1 MLEDMGMDEK
11 SGVKRKR
18 EGEREGEEPEPEN
31 DDKRCQTNLNL
42 NLKLTKRLKQTKLTT
57 GTLGLTTKPTRP
69 NDSMTTKLNLTL
81 TRITSPARRSASAS
95 RPRTGRGSR
104 PDTDVRRSSPA
115 PPTPSRRQLHPEQ
128 VRQLQNWLISG
139 SKLTGGTGLS
149 PGLKAAEQ
157 PRTPTSTR
165 PVRTSDPPPS
175 PRTYTLEEDSVLDH
189 EHMGA
194 ENLSLGTATGAF
206 QMG

>member
-1 MLEDMGMDEK
+1 MGMDEK

-31 DDKRCQTNLNL
+31 DDKICQT

-69 NDSMTTKLNLTL
+69 NDSMTTKLNHAL

-139 SKLTGGTGLS
+139 SKLTGGAGMSL
-149 PGLKAAEQ
+149 GIKAAEQ
-157 PRTPTSTR
+157 PPTLTSTR
-165 PVRTSDPPPS
+165 PVKTSDPPPS
-175 PRTYTLEEDSVLDH
+175 PRTYTLEEDSILDH
-189 EHMGA
+189 EHVGA
-194 ENLSLGTATGAF
+194 EN
-206 QMG
+206 